1 MHSLTDRLI
10 SSFPRVSG
18 VLRLVLDV
26 LAWTVAAWL
35 AVFLRF
41 DFAIPDEYSGNLVIV
56 IPVVAVLQW
65 TIGFSIGLYRRRWRY
80 GSFDEVAALVATSVA
95 TTVTLASLNYW
106 LFTPRLLPMSSIWF
120 AGVIGLVLMAASRY
134 SWRLMLERNRR
145 PKDAART
152 LIFGAG
158 DGGEQAI
165 QVMLNTPT
173 SPYLPVA
180 ILDDD
185 PLKKRLSIRGVRVLG
200 DRSDLSEVARSHEVE
215 VFLIA
220 IPSIEKTLLRQL
232 TNDAEAL
239 GLKVKILPPVT
250 ELVSDHV
257 ELSDIR
263 DLTESDLLGRHEVVL
278 DLSQISDYLKGQRV
292 LVTGAGGSIGSE
304 LCRQLAQFELEELMM
319 LDRDESALHDV
330 QLSIYGHAMLDTPD
344 VILCDIRDF
353 DGLRTILSERRP
365 TIIFHAAALKHLP
378 MLEQYPAEAYKTN
391 VLGTLNLCILASEIG
406 VSSFVNISTD
416 KAANPTCILGY
427 SKRVA
432 ERLTAAFSEKVP
444 DTFVSVRFGNV
455 LNSRGSVLTTFREQ
469 IERGGP
475 VTVTHPEVSRYF
487 MTIPEAVRLVLQ
499 AGAIG
504 RSGEVMVLDM
514 GAPVNILEVAKR
526 MIAQSGRDIDIA
538 FTNLRSGEKIHEE
551 RFGRG
556 ELDTRPFH
564 KLISH
569 ADVPPLDLEHIPS
582 GAPDGRDEVQ
592 RLLISLVTQD
602 LPG

>member
-1 MHSLTDRLI
+1 MHSLTDRLL
-10 SSFPRVSG
+10 SSFLKISG
-18 VLRLVLDV
+18 LLRLILDV
-26 LAWTVAAWL
+26 LAWTLAAWL

-41 DFAIPDEYSGNLVIV
+41 DFEIPQQYSDNLVVV
-56 IPVVAVLQW
+56 IPTVAVIQW
-65 TIGFSIGLYRRRWRY
+65 SVGFSIGLYRRRWRY
-80 GSFDEVAALVATSVA
+80 GSFDEVAALVATSGT
-95 TTVTLASLNYW
+95 TTVILASLNFW
-106 LFTPRLLPMSSIWF
+106 LFSPRLLPMSTIWF

-134 SWRLMLERNRR
+134 SWRLLLERHKR
-145 PKDAART
+145 PRDAART

-173 SPYLPVA
+173 SPYLPVG

-232 TNDAEAL
+232 TTDAETL

-263 DLTESDLLGRHEVVL
+263 DLTESDLLGRHEVML
-278 DLSQISDYLKGQRV
+278 DLTQISDYLKGQRV

-304 LCRQLAQFELEELMM
+304 LCRQLAQFELEDLMM

-353 DGLRTILSERRP
+353 EGLRKILLQRQP

-391 VLGTLNLCILASEIG
+391 VLGTLNLCLLASEIG

-416 KAANPTCILGY
+416 KAANPSCVLGY

-432 ERLTAAFSEKVP
+432 ERLTASFAIDAQRS
-444 DTFVSVRFGNV
+444 FVSVRFGNV

-475 VTVTHPEVSRYF
+475 VTVTHPEVTRYF

-504 RSGEVMVLDM
+504 GPGEVMVLDM
-514 GAPVNILEVAKR
+514 GTPVNILEVAKR
-526 MIAQSGRDIDIA
+526 MIAQSGKDIEIV
-538 FTNLRSGEKIHEE
+538 FTSLRAGEKIHEE
-551 RFGRG
+551 RFGSG
-556 ELDTRPFH
+556 ELDTRPLH

-569 ADVPPLDLEHIPS
+569 ASVPPLTLNHIPS
-582 GAPDGRDEVQ
+582 ETPDEGDAVRK
-592 RLLISLVTQD
+592 LLTSLVLAD
-602 LPG
+602 LTV